1 MTPII
6 IMPSS
11 VAAYTINTRNNTQTS
26 PHTGSTPVPA
36 STPPYVHRSGDKR
49 DPTTPDTSDENKP
62 SVCQQAKKAKKASTK
77 ADGPAKDR
85 KEMGMFY
92 LKNPNITPSDIFP
105 KDLPIKL
112 CANFTC
118 KGKEC
123 TNANCG
129 FKRPN
134 KASKIPRE
142 SILAIA
148 LHFSTKDIGWFNGYH
163 FMKMPDE
170 GVKKLLGNSKG
181 ISSKTD

>member
-1 MTPII
+1 
-6 IMPSS
+6 MPSS
-11 VAAYTINTRNNTQTS
+11 IAAYTINAWNNMQIC
-26 PHTGSTPVPA
+26 PPTGDAPLTA
-36 STPPYVHRSGDKR
+36 STPPQVQRRGDKR
-49 DPTTPDTSDENKP
+49 DPTTPEISDDNKP
-62 SVCQQAKKAKKASTK
+62 SGRQQAKKAKKGGTK

-85 KEMGMFY
+85 KEMGMFFI
-92 LKNPNITPSDIFP
+92 KNTNINPSDVFP

-129 FKRPN
+129 FKHPI
-134 KASKIPRE
+134 KASEIPRE

-148 LHFSTKDIGWFNGYH
+148 SHFSAKDIGWFNEYH